1 MTTSNLTFSV
11 WGTFHKRHKLVLEN
25 FRNRF
30 KDKFESPEFP
40 VHLTISS
47 NFKIPKKNLIK
58 KFIIGAKKCESF
70 FITTKNIHFKNEY
83 FKSLFL
89 KVYLKDDLKKN
100 KEIIDKILI
109 PSKKKYLPHISL
121 FYCNSTNYYKNK
133 IFSKNKKYKKKIKVD
148 KLCLVQNDEKNLKWK
163 IIKQIKI

>member
-1 MTTSNLTFSV
+1 MEKYTFYIA
-11 WGTFHKRHKLVLEN
+11 
-25 FRNRF
+25 
-30 KDKFESPEFP
+30 P
-40 VHLTISS
+40 
-47 NFKIPKKNLIK
+47 KIPFSLYLLIK
-58 KFIIGAKKCESF
+58 
-70 FITTKNIHFKNEY
+70 NNLKNEQLN
-83 FKSLFL
+83 FTPEENEIL
-89 KVYLKDDLKKN
+89 
-100 KEIIDKILI
+100 EIIDKILI